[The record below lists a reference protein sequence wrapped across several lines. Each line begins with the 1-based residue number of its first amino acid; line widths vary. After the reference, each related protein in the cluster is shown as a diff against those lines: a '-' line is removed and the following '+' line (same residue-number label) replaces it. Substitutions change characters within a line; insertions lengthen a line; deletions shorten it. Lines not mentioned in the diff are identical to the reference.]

1 MKKHLSNTDFTII
14 LVTIILFVVA
24 LFVKGFSKE
33 LLLEIGILLV
43 SIKLILMN
51 HKNAVANQRILEE
64 LNQVQKQLAQFDD
77 KK

>member
-1 MKKHLSNTDFTII
+1 MKKHLSTTDFTII